1 MGLKQSIVFKSKFS
15 TKTPGNYILH
25 YTSEEEKTEPLEIYD
40 YITQYTPR
48 YSATEML
55 KQEGATELEVQKND
69 DKMTSKNGI
78 MFGTHGL
85 SYSEKMLKEAARRT
99 QKATDE
105 GHVPI
110 LQVVSFE
117 HSYLVEKGIV
127 PSDMPEPREENG
139 DNYKGKVDQLKLR
152 QAISDMTR
160 KMHQDMGFSEP
171 EWGATIHL
179 DTQHVHVHLTT
190 VETGQPKPKRLKLVH
205 DVELE
210 KEPRMS
216 WDSEDKT
223 SPYSISQNDEGFMI
237 FKRND
242 EIIATQEATQ
252 KGNPKWYYNKT
263 KTPNM
268 IKVEK
273 GKVSEK
279 TFSKMRDT
287 LDRSLSKTKDIKPF
301 VKDIGEKRKLTKN
314 LTLNTVYYNDVTV
327 NKLQTL
333 YAALPENKKMWRAGS
348 NAKSM
353 ERAHEI
359 ASDIV
364 EDIWTRH
371 RSSINLDEF
380 DTAVNTYADTRQFDE
395 KFDDNYKNTLIANA
409 YQDLK
414 KESINLL
421 YRDLNSRIK
430 EDEKKL
436 EVPKMSLKASSDD
449 ALKNEIVDNMS
460 KNDTSTDYDNL
471 VHFEYRKRSYNKRLA
486 KSKFEKDYYKSEIDR
501 YDQLEANNQTSKASK
516 VVRNHY
522 QNEYDYY
529 ERIFDKYSYLNYGE
543 KSNVSKERFEEVK
556 GTDLVNML
564 YDYGKNQD
572 RAVPREVA
580 TKYKKQTEQRKDAIN
595 DTLDYLVETNQIEQY
610 ELMRNYR
617 DSIRKEADVADQI
630 NDELKIPIPRK
641 NGEDSIEKRKTIDTI
656 QGRRL
661 LKEELK
667 ELETVTEV
675 VRKQYEIDDNNHL
688 IKKSK
693 KEKPPQIDSDKT
705 IYEFHVNQQNQFS
718 NDKWRYIQFEMQVKK
733 QQQEE
738 EEINR
743 IREELDIEVEKNN
756 EGIDFE

>member
-55 KQEGATELEVQKND
+55 RQQGASEIDVQNND
-69 DKMTSKNGI
+69 REMTSKNGV

-110 LQVVSFE
+110 LQVISFSHE
-117 HSYLVEKGIV
+117 YLVEKGIV
-127 PSDMPEPREENG
+127 PSDMPEPNEDKGE
-139 DNYKGKVDQLKLR
+139 NYKGKVDQLKLR
-152 QAISDMTR
+152 QAITDMMR
-160 KMHQDMGFSEP
+160 KMHQDMGFSDP

-179 DTQHVHVHLTT
+179 DTQNVHVHLTT
-190 VETGQPKPKRLKLVH
+190 VETGEPKSKRLKLVH
-205 DVELE
+205 DIELE
-210 KEPRMS
+210 KEPRMR

-223 SPYSISQNDEGFMI
+223 SPYSVSQNDEGFII

-242 EIIATQEATQ
+242 EIIATQESTQ
-252 KGNPKWYYNKT
+252 KGNPKWYYNKS
-263 KTPNM
+263 KKPEM

-273 GKVSEK
+273 GKVSDK

-287 LDRSLSKTKDIKPF
+287 LDRSLTKTKDIRPF

-314 LTLNTVYYNDVTV
+314 LTLNTAYYNDVTV
-327 NKLQTL
+327 NKLQAL
-333 YAALPENKKMWRAGS
+333 YAALPDNKKMWRASS

-353 ERAHEI
+353 KRANEI
-359 ASDIV
+359 ANDIV

-371 RSSINLDEF
+371 RSSINLDDF
-380 DTAVNTYADTRQFDE
+380 DSAVTMYAETRQYDE
-395 KFDDNYKNTLIANA
+395 KFDEKYKDTLIANA

-414 KESINLL
+414 KESVNLL
-421 YRDLNSRIK
+421 YRDMKERIK
-430 EDEKKL
+430 EDDKTI
-436 EVPKMSLKASSDD
+436 EVPKITLNATSDE
-449 ALKNEIVDNMS
+449 ALKNEIVN
-460 KNDTSTDYDNL
+460 NL
-471 VHFEYRKRSYNKRLA
+471 TKDEKADGFDKLVQFEYRKRNYNRRITE
-486 KSKFEKDYYKSEIDR
+486 SKFEKDYYKSEIER
-501 YDQLEANNQTSKASK
+501 YDNLNANNETSEASK
-516 VVRNHY
+516 VVRDHY
-522 QNEYDYY
+522 QQEYDYY
-529 ERIFDKYSYLNYGE
+529 QRMHDKYSYLNYGD
-543 KSNVSKERFEEVK
+543 KSKVSKERFEEVK

-572 RAVPREVA
+572 RSVPREIA
-580 TKYKKQTEQRKDAIN
+580 SKYKQQTEKRKDAIN
-595 DTLDYLVETNQIEQY
+595 NTLDYLVETNQIEQY

-617 DSIRKEADVADQI
+617 DAIRKEADIAEQI
-630 NDELKIPIPRK
+630 NDELKLPIPSK
-641 NGEDSIEKRKTIDTI
+641 NSDESIEKRKTIDTI

-661 LKEELK
+661 LKQELK
-667 ELETVTEV
+667 ELENVTNTVK
-675 VRKQYEIDDNNHL
+675 KQYEIDDENHL
-688 IKKSK
+688 VKKTSK
-693 KEKPPQIDSDKT
+693 NNSPQIDSTKPLYNYHENQKT
-705 IYEFHVNQQNQFS
+705 QWND
-718 NDKWRYIQFEMQVKK
+718 DKWRYIQFELQIKK
-733 QQQEE
+733 QREEE

-743 IREELDIEVEKNN
+743 IKQELDIEVGREN

>member
-55 KQEGATELEVQKND
+55 KQEGASEIDVQKKDNEIV
-69 DKMTSKNGI
+69 SKNGI

-110 LQVVSFE
+110 LQVISFE
-117 HSYLVEKGIV
+117 HNYLVEKGII
-127 PSDMPEPREENG
+127 PSDMPEPKEEK
-139 DNYKGKVDQLKLR
+139 DENYKGKVDQLKLR
-152 QAISDMTR
+152 QAITDMMR
-160 KMHQDMGFSEP
+160 KMHQDMGFDEP

-179 DTQHVHVHLTT
+179 DTQNVHVHLTT
-190 VETGQPKPKRLKLVH
+190 VETGEAKAKRLKLVH

-210 KEPRMS
+210 KEPRMQWES
-216 WDSEDKT
+216 DDKT
-223 SPYSISQNDEGFMI
+223 SPYSVSQNDEGFMI
-237 FKRND
+237 YKRKGD
-242 EIIATQEATQ
+242 IVATQEASQ
-252 KGNPKWYYNKT
+252 KGNPKWYYNKN

-268 IKVEK
+268 VKVEK

-301 VKDIGEKRKLTKN
+301 VKDISEKRKLTKD
-314 LTLNTVYYNDVTV
+314 LTINTVYYNDVTV
-327 NKLQTL
+327 SKLQTL
-333 YAALPENKKMWRAGS
+333 YAALPDNKKMWRAGS

-353 ERAHEI
+353 KRANEI

-371 RSSINLDEF
+371 KSSINLDEF
-380 DTAVNTYADTRQFDE
+380 DSAVNTYADTRQFDE

-421 YRDLNSRIK
+421 YRDMNSRIK
-430 EDEKKL
+430 ENDKNL
-436 EVPKMSLKASSDD
+436 EVPKMSLEAASED
-449 ALKNEIVDNMS
+449 ALKNEIIDNLTRA
-460 KNDTSTDYDNL
+460 DTSDNYDNQ
-471 VHFEYRKRSYNKRLA
+471 VHFEYRKRSYSKRITE
-486 KSKFEKDYYKSEIDR
+486 SKFEKDYYQSELER
-501 YDQLEANNQTSKASK
+501 YDKLEANNQTSEASK

-522 QNEYDYY
+522 QNEFDYY

-572 RAVPREVA
+572 RQVPREVA
-580 TKYKKQTEQRKDAIN
+580 SKYQSQTEQRKDAIN

-617 DSIRKEADVADQI
+617 DAIRKEADIANQI
-630 NDELKIPIPRK
+630 NDELKLPIPNK
-641 NGEDSIEKRKTIDTI
+641 NGEESIEKRKTIDTI

-661 LKEELK
+661 LKQELK
-667 ELETVTEV
+667 ELEPLTET
-675 VRKQYEIDDNNHL
+675 VRKQYEINEDNHL
-688 IKKSK
+688 IKNAKNK
-693 KEKPPQIDSDKT
+693 NEAQIDNSKPIYDYHAKQQDQMSD
-705 IYEFHVNQQNQFS
+705 
-718 NDKWRYIQFEMQVKK
+718 DKWRYIQFEMQVKK
-733 QQQEE
+733 QREE
-738 EEINR
+738 EEEMQR
-743 IREELDIEVEKNN
+743 IREELDIEVKKDN